1 MQKERLL
8 ALACWLE
15 NGAKHI
21 GKHPTTFD
29 MSVGIRVDEPVGEY
43 DFDPNACGTACCVA
57 GAAVQFFAP
66 AAAEDLINDV
76 KEALKNEAGVYEEN
90 NELPD
95 RDDWYLEQQVGFFAG
110 LSGLPGP
117 RIFEIGSSVLGLTE
131 RQARMLFLPSETYKD
146 EYVTHEPPEHAE
158 LADYTD
164 PAWAARVIRRGVE
177 TGDFNWYAEGV
188 QK

>member
-1 MQKERLL
+1 MQTERLL

-21 GKHPTTFD
+21 GKHQTVFD
-29 MSVGIRVDEPVGEY
+29 MSVGIRVNEPVGEY

-66 AAAEDLINDV
+66 AAAEDWISGV
-76 KEALKNEAGVYEEN
+76 KASLRDEATHYGELNETPA
-90 NELPD
+90 

-110 LSGLPGP
+110 ATGP
-117 RIFEIGSSVLGLTE
+117 RIFEVGSSVLGLTE
-131 RQARMLFLPSETYKD
+131 RQARMLFLPSERFAEGDFVYD
-146 EYVTHEPPEHAE
+146 PPGHAE
-158 LADYTD
+158 MRDYTD

-177 TGDFNWYAEGV
+177 TGDFNWHEVEQHA
-188 QK
+188 